1 MAKNWQVLDAD
12 GKVARS
18 AALEAAAR
26 HKKMLAAYR
35 GASTGRL
42 NGDWDTPVG
51 DADSTL
57 IPERMSLIYRIRERL
72 RNDPV
77 MRGCL
82 KKVVDSVIGPKGFN
96 TQAQLDA
103 KRLGLSEQQA
113 RDIEREIDY
122 EWNAWQSEC
131 DYSGNPARSFS
142 FNALLSLQLST
153 ELTCGETLTIPRYVR
168 RPWARF
174 SFCIQLVAPDRIV
187 SPNGFW
193 ASFNGVDGEDI
204 RDGIKIGRRGDVQ
217 GAYIARKHP
226 GSYNWFR
233 DVWKTDFIP
242 AYSAR
247 TLKANFWHN
256 YQQYRV
262 EATRGEPAFAACLLG
277 FKSLGDYVS
286 DEMSRAH
293 MASMFGLA
301 ITREEAFDADS
312 EGLADADKLGSADEV
327 EHAQVDIYPGM
338 INYLKPGESV
348 NVVNPNIPG
357 DQFDPFTDKIA
368 TWAGGCLGLSREQIL
383 NTYNGMSFSSAKASR
398 DEAQRGFKK
407 QQDDVIENYIEPV
420 RERVI
425 EEAWLRGRLNLPGFE
440 DPDIRRNY
448 FQHVTYAA
456 PWPYLEP
463 VKEETGVELRLA
475 NGTSSLTREC
485 SRAGHNLR
493 DVIEERKREKQ
504 EFEAAG
510 LPLPAYLKEEPAP
523 VAPGQGPDGAAAPA
537 EKKKLSRSERVAM
550 ILQENDEDEE

>member
-1 MAKNWQVLDAD
+1 MTKKWAVLGAD
-12 GKVARS
+12 GDVVAS
-18 AALEAAAR
+18 SVLEAKVR
-26 HKKMLAAYR
+26 HQKFLSSYR
-35 GASTGRL
+35 GASSTRL
-42 NGDWDTPVG
+42 NSDWEVATG

-57 IPERMSLIYRIRERL
+57 IPERMGLIYRIRERL

-82 KKVVDSVIGPKGFN
+82 KKCVDSVIGPKGFN
-96 TQAQLDA
+96 TQSQLDA

-122 EWNAWQSEC
+122 EWGMWQQEC
-131 DYSGNPARSFS
+131 DYSGNPARSFT
-142 FNALLSLQLST
+142 FNSLLALQFST
-153 ELTCGETLTIPRYVR
+153 ELTCGETLTIPRYIR

-187 SPNGFW
+187 SPGGFW
-193 ASFNGVDGEDI
+193 AAFNGANDDDV
-204 RDGIKIGRRGDVQ
+204 RDGVKIGPRGDVQ
-217 GAYIARKHP
+217 GVYIARQHP

-233 DVWKTDFIP
+233 DAWKVDFIP
-242 AYSAR
+242 AYNGR

-256 YQQYRV
+256 YQMYRM

-301 ITREEAFDADS
+301 VTREEPFDADS
-312 EGLADADKLGSADEV
+312 EGLADADKLGSSEEQD
-327 EHAQVDIYPGM
+327 HAQVDIYPGM
-338 INYLKPGESV
+338 INYLKPGETVS
-348 NVVNPNIPG
+348 VVNPNIPG

-368 TWAGGCLGLSREQIL
+368 TWAGSALGLSREQIL

-398 DEAQRGFKK
+398 DEAHRGFKK
-407 QQDDVIENYIEPV
+407 QQDDIVENYIQPV

-425 EEAWLRGRLNLPGFE
+425 EEAWLRGRLVLPGFE
-440 DPDIRRNY
+440 DPEVRRNY
-448 FQHVTYAA
+448 FAHVTYAA

-493 DVIEERKREKQ
+493 DVIEERKREMQ
-504 EFEAAG
+504 EFKNAG
-510 LPLPAYLKEEPAP
+510 LPLPDYLREPDP
-523 VAPGQGPDGAAAPA
+523 VVAPAAAVPKPA
-537 EKKKLSRSERVAM
+537 KKPAMEARVAE
-550 ILQENDEDEE
+550 LLEESDEA

>member
-1 MAKNWQVLDAD
+1 MATDWKVLDAN
-12 GKVARS
+12 GKVASS
-18 AALEAAAR
+18 ATLEAKVR
-26 HKKMLAAYR
+26 HQKALSAYR
-35 GASTGRL
+35 GASSGRL
-42 NGDWDTPVG
+42 NSDWETSVG

-57 IPERMSLIYRIRERL
+57 IPERMGLIYRIRERL

-82 KKVVDSVIGPKGFN
+82 KKCVDSVIGPKGFN

-113 RDIEREIDY
+113 RDLEREIDY
-122 EWNAWQSEC
+122 EWKSWQKEC
-131 DYSGNPARSFS
+131 DYSGNPARSFTFQS
-142 FNALLSLQLST
+142 LLSLQFST

-174 SFCIQLVAPDRIV
+174 SFCIQPVAPDRIV
-187 SPNGFW
+187 SPGGFW
-193 ASFNGVDGEDI
+193 ASFSGINNEDDI
-204 RDGIKIGRRGDVQ
+204 RDGIKIGRRGDIQ
-217 GAYIARKHP
+217 GAYIARQHP

-233 DVWKTDFIP
+233 DVWKVDFIP

-293 MASMFGLA
+293 MASMFGLS

-312 EGLADADKLGSADEV
+312 EGLATADKIGSSDETD
-327 EHAQVDIYPGM
+327 HAQVDMYPGM

-348 NVVNPNIPG
+348 SVVNPNIPG

-368 TWAGGCLGLSREQIL
+368 TWAGSSLGLSREQIL
-383 NTYNGMSFSSAKASR
+383 NTYNGMSFSSAKCSR

-407 QQDDVIENYIEPV
+407 QQDDIVENYIEPV

-425 EEAWLRGRLNLPGFE
+425 EEAWLRGRLVLPGFE
-440 DPDIRRNY
+440 DPEVRRNY
-448 FQHVTYAA
+448 FSHVTYAA

-493 DVIEERKREKQ
+493 DVIEERKREMQ

-510 LPLPAYLKEEPAP
+510 LPLPSYLREEPDP
-523 VAPGQGPDGAAAPA
+523 VLPGQGPDGAAATA
-537 EKKKLSRSERVAM
+537 EKKKMGRAERVAM
-550 ILQENDEDEE
+550 ILQEKDE

>member
-420 RERVI
+420 RERAI

>member
-1 MAKNWQVLDAD
+1 MAKNWQVLDAN
-12 GKVARS
+12 GEVASS
-18 AALEAAAR
+18 AILEAKVR
-26 HKKMLAAYR
+26 HQKALSAYR
-35 GASTGRL
+35 GASSGRL
-42 NGDWDTPVG
+42 NSDWETSVG

-57 IPERMSLIYRIRERL
+57 IPERMGLIYRIRERL

-82 KKVVDSVIGPKGFN
+82 KKCVDSVIGPKGFN

-122 EWNAWQSEC
+122 EWNAWQKEC
-131 DYSGNPARSFS
+131 DYSGNPARSFT
-142 FNALLSLQLST
+142 FNSLLGLQFST

-187 SPNGFW
+187 SPGGFW
-193 ASFNGVDGEDI
+193 ASFSGINSDEDI

-217 GAYIARKHP
+217 GAYIARQHP

-233 DVWKTDFIP
+233 DVWKVDFIP
-242 AYSAR
+242 AYSGR

-256 YQQYRV
+256 YQAYRV

-312 EGLADADKLGSADEV
+312 EGLVTADKIGSADEV
-327 EHAQVDIYPGM
+327 EHAQVDVYPGM
-338 INYLKPGESV
+338 INYLKPGETVS
-348 NVVNPNIPG
+348 VVNPNIPG

-368 TWAGGCLGLSREQIL
+368 TWAGSSLGLSREQIL

-398 DEAQRGFKK
+398 DEAHRGFKK
-407 QQDDVIENYIEPV
+407 QQDDIVENYIEPV

-510 LPLPAYLKEEPAP
+510 LPLPSYLREEPEP
-523 VAPGQGPDGAAAPA
+523 MLPGQGPDGAAAPA
-537 EKKKLSRSERVAM
+537 EKKKMSRAERVAM
-550 ILQENDEDEE
+550 LLQEKDE

>member
-1 MAKNWQVLDAD
+1 MAKDWKVLDAN
-12 GKVARS
+12 GQVASS
-18 AALEAAAR
+18 AILEAKVR
-26 HKKMLAAYR
+26 HQKALSAYR
-35 GASTGRL
+35 GASSGRL
-42 NGDWDTPVG
+42 NSDWETSVG

-57 IPERMSLIYRIRERL
+57 IPERMGLIYRIRERL

-82 KKVVDSVIGPKGFN
+82 KKCVDSVIGPKGFN

-122 EWNAWQSEC
+122 EWNAWQKEC
-131 DYSGNPARSFS
+131 DYSGNPARSFT
-142 FNALLSLQLST
+142 FNSLLGLQFST

-187 SPNGFW
+187 SPGGFW
-193 ASFNGVDGEDI
+193 ASFSGINSDEDI

-217 GAYIARKHP
+217 GAYIARQHP

-233 DVWKTDFIP
+233 DVWKVDFIP
-242 AYSAR
+242 AYSGR

-256 YQQYRV
+256 YQAYRV

-312 EGLADADKLGSADEV
+312 EGLVTANKIGSADEV
-327 EHAQVDIYPGM
+327 EHAQVNVYPGM
-338 INYLKPGESV
+338 INYLKPGETVS
-348 NVVNPNIPG
+348 VVNPNIPG

-368 TWAGGCLGLSREQIL
+368 TWAGSSLGLSREQIL

-398 DEAQRGFKK
+398 DEAHRGFKK
-407 QQDDVIENYIEPV
+407 QQDDIVENYIEPV

-440 DPDIRRNY
+440 NPDVRRDY
-448 FQHVTYAA
+448 FSHVTYAA

-493 DVIEERKREKQ
+493 DVIEERKREMQ

-510 LPLPAYLKEEPAP
+510 LPLPSYLREEPEP
-523 VAPGQGPDGAAAPA
+523 VLPGQGPDGAAAPA
-537 EKKKLSRSERVAM
+537 EKKKMSRAERVAM
-550 ILQENDEDEE
+550 ILQEKDE

>member
-1 MAKNWQVLDAD
+1 MAKDWKVLDAN
-12 GKVARS
+12 GQVASS
-18 AALEAAAR
+18 AILEAKVR
-26 HKKMLAAYR
+26 HQKALSAYR
-35 GASTGRL
+35 GASSGRL
-42 NGDWDTPVG
+42 NSDWETSVG

-57 IPERMSLIYRIRERL
+57 IPERMGLIYRIRERL

-82 KKVVDSVIGPKGFN
+82 KKCVDSVIGPKGFN

-113 RDIEREIDY
+113 RDLEREIDY
-122 EWNAWQSEC
+122 EWKAWQREC
-131 DYSGNPARSFS
+131 DYSGNPARSFTFQS
-142 FNALLSLQLST
+142 LLSLQFST

-187 SPNGFW
+187 SPGGFW
-193 ASFNGVDGEDI
+193 ASFNGIDSEDI
-204 RDGIKIGRRGDVQ
+204 RDGIKIGKRGDIQ
-217 GAYIARKHP
+217 GAYIARQHP

-233 DVWKTDFIP
+233 DSWKTDFIP
-242 AYSAR
+242 AYSGR

-256 YQQYRV
+256 YQQYRM

-277 FKSLGDYVS
+277 FKSLGDYVA

-301 ITREEAFDADS
+301 VTREEAFDADS
-312 EGLADADKLGSADEV
+312 EGLATADKIGSTEEQD
-327 EHAQVDIYPGM
+327 HAQVDIYPGM
-338 INYLKPGESV
+338 INYLKPGETVS
-348 NVVNPNIPG
+348 VVNPNIPG

-368 TWAGGCLGLSREQIL
+368 TWAGSSLGLSREQIL

-398 DEAQRGFKK
+398 DEAHRGFKK
-407 QQDDVIENYIEPV
+407 QQDDIVENYIEPV

-440 DPDIRRNY
+440 DPEIRRNY
-448 FQHVTYAA
+448 FTHVTYAA

-493 DVIEERKREKQ
+493 DVIEERKREMQ

-510 LPLPAYLKEEPAP
+510 LPLPSYLREEPEP
-523 VAPGQGPDGAAAPA
+523 VLPGQGPDGAAAPA
-537 EKKKLSRSERVAM
+537 EKKKMGRAERVAM
-550 ILQENDEDEE
+550 LLQEKDE